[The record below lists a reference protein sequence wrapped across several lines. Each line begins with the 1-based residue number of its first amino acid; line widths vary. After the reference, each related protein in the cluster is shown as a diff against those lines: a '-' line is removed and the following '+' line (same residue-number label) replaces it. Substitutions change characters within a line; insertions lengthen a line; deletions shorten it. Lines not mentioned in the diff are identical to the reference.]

1 MRSFRSKR
9 PTSKVDGRRSE
20 RTAGRSHERA
30 LAREAFGLR
39 TDSGVPGNL
48 LGARKSVRLKCGS
61 TPERARSGRRFCLAV
76 ASERRA
82 SVAAPQNLFER
93 GPSPSRGA

>member
-9 PTSKVDGRRSE
+9 PTSQVDGRRSE

-39 TDSGVPGNL
+39 TQHTVLSGLSVPTVNAKDL
-48 LGARKSVRLKCGS
+48 APSRRRPSQVD
-61 TPERARSGRRFCLAV
+61 GRR
-76 ASERRA
+76 S
-82 SVAAPQNLFER
+82 
-93 GPSPSRGA
+93 